1 MSRGTSKEMTSNGN
15 KGLPP
20 LAVRRLT
27 EYVEREYLPY
37 KVDFQG
43 KYIYINSGKH
53 PFEKE
58 FLDKLSELGLKII
71 SITHL
76 KEIGLSI
83 TCMESLD

>member
-1 MSRGTSKEMTSNGN
+1 MTSSNDS
-15 KGLPP
+15 LPP

-27 EYVEREYLPY
+27 EYIETEYLPY
-37 KVDFQG
+37 RVGFQG
-43 KYIYINSGKH
+43 KYIYVNSTKQ

-58 FLDKLSELGLKII
+58 FLDKLSDMGLKIV

>member
-1 MSRGTSKEMTSNGN
+1 MGDKVP
-15 KGLPP
+15 PP
-20 LAVRRLT
+20 LAVRRLE

-37 KVDFQG
+37 KVGFQG
-43 KYIYINSGKH
+43 KYIYVNSTQH

-58 FLDKLSELGLKII
+58 FLVKVFEMGLKIMSI
-71 SITHL
+71 SYT